1 LAELATLH
9 CRDDGTVQ
17 ASVAVL
23 ILGEQAVRGEDIS
36 ARGRSAELL
45 VALTIIHHGGG
56 IIHVIIVPSAMRRS
70 ALLGVRN
77 LGKAARTHGEL

>member
-1 LAELATLH
+1 MYLYHLAELATLH

-45 VALTIIHHGGG
+45 VRQYRRVYRRG
-56 IIHVIIVPSAMRRS
+56 PSA
-70 ALLGVRN
+70 G
-77 LGKAARTHGEL
+77 